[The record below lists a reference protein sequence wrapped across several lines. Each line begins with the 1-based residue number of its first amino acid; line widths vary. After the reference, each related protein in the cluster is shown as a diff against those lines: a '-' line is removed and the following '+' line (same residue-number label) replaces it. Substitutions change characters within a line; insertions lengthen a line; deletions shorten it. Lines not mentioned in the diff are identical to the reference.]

1 MNEKI
6 KNRMWLYC
14 RGFHPFSSLR
24 YLILI
29 QIILFI
35 LILNGCTFFSPRQ
48 ESRRFLTED
57 DVENII
63 QNVKKQNDIV
73 SGFYSTG
80 TLTING
86 WIMDA
91 SVDIFVFANRDPLM
105 FKMEILSS
113 WGTPLFY
120 ILIKEDRLVIRD
132 FREKKQYTGRFT
144 PESLSIF
151 LPNMD
156 WTPDMIWSF
165 LRGYPGFASY
175 DHAYEGKPGVVNIED
190 RKNNRLGTI
199 TVSPG
204 DGIIE
209 AAESPP
215 RSFNIKFGDFLK
227 TGDIG
232 YAEKTV
238 VKDVRGK
245 KDLILK
251 RKKIVFNRDIPDA
264 IFTLKNQ
271 PFFEVVGFD
280 QN

>member
-1 MNEKI
+1 MPEKI
-6 KNRMWLYC
+6 KHSIYHCSKNI
-14 RGFHPFSSLR
+14 HPFSSLR

-48 ESRRFLTED
+48 ESRLFLTED

-63 QNVKKQNDIV
+63 QNIKKQNDIV

-86 WIMDA
+86 WILDT
-91 SVDIFVFANRDPLM
+91 SVDIFIAANRDPLM
-105 FKMEILSS
+105 FKMEISHS
-113 WGTPLFY
+113 WGTPLLY

-132 FREKKQYTGRFT
+132 FREKKQYTGRFS
-144 PESLSIF
+144 PGSLSIF
-151 LPNMD
+151 LPDMD
-156 WTPDMIWSF
+156 WSPDMIWSF
-165 LRGYPGFASY
+165 LRGYPGFISY

-199 TVSPG
+199 TFSPG
-204 DGIIE
+204 EGIIE

-215 RSFNIKFGDFLK
+215 RSFNMKFNDFLK
-227 TGDIG
+227 TGDID
-232 YAEKTV
+232 YAVKTV

-245 KDLILK
+245 KDLIIK
-251 RKKIVFNRDIPDA
+251 RKKVVFNKDIPDA
-264 IFTLKNQ
+264 IFTLKNK
-271 PFFEVVGFD
+271 PSFEEVGFD
-280 QN
+280 EM